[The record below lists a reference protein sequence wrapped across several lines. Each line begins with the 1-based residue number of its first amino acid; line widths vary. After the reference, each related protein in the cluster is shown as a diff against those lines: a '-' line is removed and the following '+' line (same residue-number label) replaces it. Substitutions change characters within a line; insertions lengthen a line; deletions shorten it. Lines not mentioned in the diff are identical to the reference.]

1 MVSKVKIVLIAVC
14 FVLCL
19 CIQNNNLS
27 IHESLFGLSLKG
39 EWRIS
44 NNKKDIMGMI
54 KYNKN
59 EDKPNK
65 ND

>member
-19 CIQNNNLS
+19 CVQNNNLS

-54 KYNKN
+54 KYNKK

>member
-14 FVLCL
+14 FVLCM
-19 CIQNNNLS
+19 CVQNNNLS

-54 KYNKN
+54 NYDKKANEANKS
-59 EDKPNK
+59 E
-65 ND
+65 

>member
-19 CIQNNNLS
+19 CVQNNNLS